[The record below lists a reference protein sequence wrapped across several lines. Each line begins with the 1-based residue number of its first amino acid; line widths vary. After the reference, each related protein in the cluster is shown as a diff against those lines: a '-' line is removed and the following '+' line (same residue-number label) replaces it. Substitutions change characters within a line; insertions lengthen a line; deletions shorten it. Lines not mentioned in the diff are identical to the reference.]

1 MIYLHPFIPFVT
13 EEIWLKNKF
22 DNDGSDYLMLKNW
35 LSGETNKD
43 SSTEQV
49 ENIINIIS
57 EIRSFKNEL
66 NVSPGSF
73 IDVSISNI
81 NKNQKDF
88 INTNEIILKKLGRI
102 NNILG

>member
-1 MIYLHPFIPFVT
+1 MILLHPFIPFVT

-35 LSGETNKD
+35 LSGEIKRD

-73 IDVSISNI
+73 IAVSY
-81 NKNQKDF
+81 
-88 INTNEIILKKLGRI
+88 THLRAHET
-102 NNILG
+102 